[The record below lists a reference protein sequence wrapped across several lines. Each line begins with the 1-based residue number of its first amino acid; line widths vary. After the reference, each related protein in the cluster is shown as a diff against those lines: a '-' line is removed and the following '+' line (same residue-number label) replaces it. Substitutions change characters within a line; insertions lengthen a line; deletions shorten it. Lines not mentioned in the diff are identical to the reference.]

1 MEILGV
7 DQLRKLGTE
16 IFKAAGVPDDE
27 ANLVT
32 KLLVRANL
40 QGHDSHGVIRIPP
53 YCKAIRKGQIKPGAK
68 ISIVRETPNT
78 ALIDGNWGFGQSV
91 ATQAMEIA
99 IRKAE
104 RNSIS
109 SVALF
114 NCNHVGRLWDYSVMA
129 PEHDMIGIVTANVR
143 RVHVA
148 PFGGREKMLGTN
160 PLCFASPAGKMKPFI
175 LDIAT
180 SVVAEGKVRVS
191 LHKKEELPNG
201 WIIDKEG
208 RPSKN
213 PADLYD
219 GGALL
224 PLGGVVGYKGFGLGL
239 VAEILGGTLSGVSYA
254 YSKKLEYG
262 NFLFMEAINISSF
275 TPINK
280 FKDRM
285 DDLIMAMKTSKT
297 APGYTEILIPGEL
310 EFRTEERRLKEGIPL
325 PDTTWRQLVKTAN
338 EFNLDIEKITQ

>member
-1 MEILGV
+1 MEIFNV
-7 DQLRKLGTE
+7 AQLRKLGTE
-16 IFKAAGVPDDE
+16 IFRAVDVPDDE
-27 ANLVT
+27 ADLVT

-40 QGHDSHGVIRIPP
+40 QGHDSHGVIRIPT
-53 YCKAIRKGQIKPGAK
+53 YCQAIRKGQIRPGAK
-68 ISIVRETPNT
+68 ISIVRETANT
-78 ALIDGNWGFGQSV
+78 ALIDGKWGFGQSV
-91 ATQAMEIA
+91 ATQAMEIT

-104 RNSIS
+104 KNDIG

-129 PEHDMIGIVTANVR
+129 IEHDMIGIIVASCR

-160 PLCFASPAGKMKPFI
+160 PLCVATPAGKMEPFI
-175 LDIAT
+175 LDMAT
-180 SVVAEGKVRVS
+180 SAVAEGKVRVS
-191 LHKKEELPNG
+191 LHKKEMLSNE

-224 PLGGVVGYKGFGLGL
+224 PLGGAVGYKGFGLGL
-239 VAEILGGTLSGVSYA
+239 AAEILGGTLSGFSFA
-254 YSKKLEYG
+254 HTKEFEIG
-262 NFLFMEAINISSF
+262 NFLFLEALNISSF
-275 TPINK
+275 TPINE
-280 FKDRM
+280 FKGRM

-297 APGYTEILIPGEL
+297 APGYSEILIPGEL
-310 EFRTEERRLKEGIPL
+310 EFKTERTRLKEGIPI
-325 PDTTWRQLVKTAN
+325 PETTWEQLAKTAS
-338 EFNLDIEKITQ
+338 ELNLEVKKII